1 MFNRRRALFQT
12 SEFLKLNPSKECVFI
27 CTGHGKFIARKDLV
41 NCQLILV
48 RFQSIERTF
57 CIMSLDKISCGKLL
71 IRKLISF
78 HFFDAESQICFQSPY
93 LPESSGKYFFP
104 IITTCLKIT
113 IHFQLLARPRLHQPC
128 QTFHPSM
135 NKNCRLPPIIG
146 TRFLFLEKVVS
157 VQSTRGRRIT
167 FKLPLNGWRM

>member
-1 MFNRRRALFQT
+1 MLLAVLPSSWIKMEQPVTTGLWKICLRRRTPDFVPFGRRSVTGTFIPSSPTDWNLFNRKRTLFRT

-78 HFFDAESQICFQSPY
+78 YFFDTESQLNQ
-93 LPESSGKYFFP
+93 LG
-104 IITTCLKIT
+104 LKEEFKSFKKWFNWNSFYHINV
-113 IHFQLLARPRLHQPC
+113 QD
-128 QTFHPSM
+128 S
-135 NKNCRLPPIIG
+135 NCW
-146 TRFLFLEKVVS
+146 S
-157 VQSTRGRRIT
+157 
-167 FKLPLNGWRM
+167 N